1 MNVHYTLDAK
11 DAAQAAKR
19 VAKTG
24 AQHIASLNDGR
35 VVLLDGQRVNDI
47 TKSTAFQNIARTSGR
62 YYDLQSAPANIDQM
76 MFKPEGA
83 EKLTG
88 RAWHLPTS
96 HEELVQRR
104 RVLETIS
111 RSTCGMMGRSP
122 DHVAS
127 TLSGIYM
134 GLDVLGKQDGA
145 RTHAFADYFHYAR
158 QNDLFLTY
166 TIINPQADRSKT
178 AGGQPQRDLVA
189 QVVDRNE
196 EGIVIRGAKM
206 LGTSAVVANELLI
219 SCIQPLTEDDKD
231 FAFTAAIPLN
241 TPGVKMLSRRSYEQH
256 ATSEFDYPLAYNF
269 DENDA
274 VVLFEDVL
282 IPWSRV
288 FVLDSPQ
295 ALAAQFYQTPAHV
308 YQNYQ
313 CIVRFTVKVRFL
325 LGLARK
331 IADVNGTINF
341 PQVKDMLG
349 ALAAKVSL
357 MEGVVAGMEV
367 QGSLH
372 NGYYIPNRQMLCAAQ
387 ATAQLMYP
395 QIIDAIRDLSGG
407 GVIMLPSSVEDIDNE
422 ETWSLLERSQM
433 SPRVNSIQRIK
444 FFKLVWDAIGSEFGS
459 RHLQYEK
466 FYSGAQFVLNG
477 HNFRNFDWASATDMV
492 DGFMES
498 YAHPREKAGS

>member
-1 MNVHYTLDAK
+1 MDILEPTKESAVDP
-11 DAAQAAKR
+11 
-19 VAKTG
+19 VARTG
-24 AQHIASLNDGR
+24 SAHLESLKDGR
-35 VVLLDGQRVNDI
+35 VILLDGQRIDDV
-47 TKSTAFQNIARTSGR
+47 TTSGAFRQIARTSAR
-62 YYDLQSAPANIDQM
+62 YYDLQSDTANIGTM
-76 MFKPEGA
+76 MFKPDGA
-83 EKLTG
+83 DKLTG
-88 RAWHLPTS
+88 RAWQLPGS
-96 HEELVQRR
+96 YEDLVARR
-104 RVLETIS
+104 TVLEKIAE
-111 RSTCGMMGRSP
+111 STCGMMGRSP

-127 TLSGIYM
+127 TLSGVYM
-134 GLDVLGKQDGA
+134 GLDVLKQHDGA
-145 RTHAFADYFHYAR
+145 YAEAFAEYFHHAR
-158 QNDLFLTY
+158 NNDLFLTY
-166 TIINPQADRSKT
+166 TIINPQADRSRT

-189 QVVDRNE
+189 QVIDRNA

-219 SCIQPLTEDDKD
+219 SCIQPLSEDDKE

-241 TPGVKMLSRRSYEQH
+241 TPGIKMLSRRSYEQN
-256 ATSEFDYPLAYNF
+256 ASSEFDYPLSYNF

-274 VVLFEDVL
+274 VVVFEDVL

-288 FVLDSPQ
+288 FVLDSPS
-295 ALAAQFYQTPAHV
+295 ALSAQFYQTPAHV

-313 CIVRFTVKVRFL
+313 CIVRFTVKIRFL

-331 IADVNGTINF
+331 VADVNGTINI
-341 PQVKDMLG
+341 PQVKDGLG

-367 QGSLH
+367 RGTFH
-372 NGYYIPNRQMLCAAQ
+372 NGYYIPNNPMLCAAQ

-395 QIIDAIRDLSGG
+395 QIVDTIRDMCGG
-407 GVIMLPSSVEDIDNE
+407 GVIMLPSSVADLDSE

-433 SPRVNSIQRIK
+433 SPAVDSIERIK

-477 HNFRNFDWASATDMV
+477 HNFRNYDWESATGMV
-492 DGFMES
+492 EGFMDT
-498 YAHPREKAGS
+498 YTHPRESTR

>member
-1 MNVHYTLDAK
+1 MDMHEPMDEATAGK
-11 DAAQAAKR
+11 
-19 VAKTG
+19 VARTG
-24 AQHIASLNDGR
+24 AAHLESLKDGR
-35 VVLLDGQRVNDI
+35 TILLDGTRIADVTTSD
-47 TKSTAFQNIARTSGR
+47 AFRQIAQTSAR
-62 YYDLQSAPANIDQM
+62 YYELQSDPANIDTM
-76 MFKPEGA
+76 MFKPDGSDS
-83 EKLTG
+83 LTG
-88 RAWHLPTS
+88 RAWQLPTS
-96 HEELVQRR
+96 YEELVARR
-104 RVLETIS
+104 KVLEKIAE
-111 RSTCGMMGRSP
+111 STCGMMGRSP

-127 TLSGIYM
+127 TLSGVYM
-134 GLDVLGKQDGA
+134 GLDVLAGHEGA
-145 RTHAFADYFHYAR
+145 RVEAFADYFAYAR
-158 QNDLFLTY
+158 DNDLFLTY

-219 SCIQPLTEDDKD
+219 SCIQPLQEEDKD

-241 TPGVKMLSRRSYEQH
+241 APGIKMLSRRSYEAH
-256 ATSEFDYPLAYNF
+256 AVSEFDYPLSYNF

-274 VVLFEDVL
+274 VVIFEDVL

-288 FVLDSPQ
+288 FVIDSPS
-295 ALAAQFYQTPAHV
+295 ALVAQFYQTPAHV

-313 CIVRFTVKVRFL
+313 CIVRFTVKIRFL

-331 IADVNGTINF
+331 VADVNGTINF
-341 PQVKDMLG
+341 PQVKDTLG

-357 MEGVVAGMEV
+357 MDGVVAGMEA
-367 QGSLH
+367 QGSFH
-372 NGYYIPNRQMLCAAQ
+372 NGYYIPNNQMLCGAQ

-395 QIIDAIRDLSGG
+395 EIVDTIRDMSGG
-407 GVIMLPSSVEDIDNE
+407 GVIMLPSSIADLENE

-433 SPRVNSIQRIK
+433 SPAVDSIERIK

-477 HNFRNFDWASATDMV
+477 HNFRNFDWGSATGMV
-492 DGFMES
+492 DGFMAS
-498 YAHPREKAGS
+498 YTHPRETKQA